1 MKKIYVKPETEMVA
15 QLFENHLCAGTP
27 QRIKVK
33 PNAYWGEKVEQNQYA
48 KDAWI
53 NEGYAG
59 KNVDFSQGM
68 VIPVAGDDADD
79 LFSRGNT
86 SLWED

>member
-1 MKKIYVKPETEMVA
+1 MKNRYIKPEVELIAAET
-15 QLFENHLCAGTP
+15 LSIICASKE
-27 QRIKVK
+27 RIIVK

-53 NEGYAG
+53 NEGHAG
-59 KNVDFSQGM
+59 KTVGFSQGT